1 MVNSFLRPLA
11 AATVALLLF
20 IPTRALAQEERRV
33 WAVEAGALAGYH
45 SNFFF
50 RGEGVPAP
58 STTLFN
64 LFVNGEGEFRK
75 PSGRYTVLFD
85 AGAVRTGDISN
96 GNHFSLLGG
105 LEYRRGAN
113 RLTGELFLLPNRVYD
128 DEGDGSFFDTVGT
141 AFEYRRVLGPGLWV
155 RANYEIELWR
165 FDPDLSNRNSTTHD
179 LNGSF
184 RFPINERLG
193 VRTTVYYGARS
204 AEDPRYNFASLGVA
218 GAIEAQPTDVVNLF
232 VRYRIRSRDYN
243 DVTDDDDSNFMRGDT
258 VHDFVVNLRWEVS
271 DRWGLRFENFFR
283 RGSSTREDRNYSGN
297 RFLAGAFVMF

>member
-1 MVNSFLRPLA
+1 MVNGLRFILAAVCALAPLA
-11 AATVALLLF
+11 FPGSV
-20 IPTRALAQEERRV
+20 RGQEGRRV
-33 WAVEAGALAGYH
+33 WTVEAGALAGYH

-50 RGEGVPAP
+50 RGEGAPAP

-64 LFVNGEGEFRK
+64 PYVTGEGEFRR

-105 LEYRRGAN
+105 LEYRRGDN
-113 RLTGELFLLPNRVYD
+113 RLTGEVFLLPNRVYD

-165 FDPDLSNRNSTTHD
+165 FDPDLATRDSTTHD

-184 RFPINERLG
+184 RFPVSERVG
-193 VRTTVYYGARS
+193 IRTTVYYGLRS
-204 AEDPRYNFASLGVA
+204 AKSSRYNFDSLGVA
-218 GAIEAQPTDVVNLF
+218 GAIEAQPTDAVNLF
-232 VRYRIRSRDYN
+232 VRYRIRGRDYN
-243 DVTDDDDSNFMRGDT
+243 DVLDEDDSNFRREDT
-258 VHDFVVNLRWEVS
+258 VHDFVVNLRWQLS
-271 DRWGLRFENFFR
+271 QRWGLRFESR
-283 RGSSTREDRNYSGN
+283 SAGSSGPDRNYSGN
-297 RFLAGAFVMF
+297 RFMAGGFVMF